1 MCFLCSGYRVHRFLV
16 VSQLVAMETRSMNVK
31 SGSMRSRGI
40 SWVQGERKMQHPGG
54 LINTSL
60 PCPEHAD
67 THHGASSAPRLP
79 GVLLA

>member
-31 SGSMRSRGI
+31 SGSMKSRGI

-54 LINTSL
+54 VS
-60 PCPEHAD
+60 
-67 THHGASSAPRLP
+67 
-79 GVLLA
+79 